1 MTWFDICILLI
12 LSIGIAFGY
21 KIGLI
26 RTTLITIGAIFGFV
40 TGPNISEYIVGNYT
54 ALPSSIPYLSIIVN
68 GLCIIVGISIGNN
81 ITKLTKS
88 ILTVITLGL
97 SNLVDKIGGIILG
110 LLLAIIISTS
120 IVVGLTRITYS
131 FNPNFNE
138 FQEIEILP
146 NQIKDNML
154 LIEEIK
160 QIAEIQSKLEET
172 LLESSF
178 VPYTINGFEFLLKIV
193 PGVFP
198 QEFRGAI
205 NILDITSEIYKKA
218 ESLEE

>member
-1 MTWFDICILLI
+1 MTWLDICILLI

-26 RTTLITIGAIFGFV
+26 KTTLITVGAIFGFV
-40 TGPNISEYIVGNYT
+40 IGPNISEYIVRNYPT
-54 ALPSSIPYLSIIVN
+54 LSSSIPYLSIIVN
-68 GLCIIVGISIGNN
+68 SLSIIVGISIGNN
-81 ITKLTKS
+81 VTKLTKS
-88 ILTVITLGL
+88 ILAVITLGL
-97 SNLVDKIGGIILG
+97 SNLVDKIGGVILG

-146 NQIKDNML
+146 NQIKDNMI

-160 QIAEIQSKLEET
+160 QIAEIQSKLEKT
-172 LLESSF
+172 LIESSF
-178 VPYTINGFEFLLKIV
+178 VPYTINGSDFLLRIA
-193 PGVFP
+193 PGIFP
-198 QEFRGAI
+198 QEFHGAI
-205 NILDITSEIYKKA
+205 NLLNITREIYKDTK
-218 ESLEE
+218 SLQE

>member
-40 TGPNISEYIVGNYT
+40 TGPNISEYIVGNYP

-178 VPYTINGFEFLLKIV
+178 VPYTINGFEFLLEIV

>member
-1 MTWFDICILLI
+1 MTWLDICILLI
-12 LSIGIAFGY
+12 LSIGIASGY

-26 RTTLITIGAIFGFV
+26 RTTLITVGAIFGFV
-40 TGPNISEYIVGNYT
+40 IGPNISEYIVRNYPT
-54 ALPSSIPYLSIIVN
+54 LPSSIPYLSIIIN

-88 ILTVITLGL
+88 ILAVITLGL
-97 SNLVDKIGGIILG
+97 SNLVDKIGGVILG

-160 QIAEIQSKLEET
+160 QIAEIQS
-172 LLESSF
+172 
-178 VPYTINGFEFLLKIV
+178 
-193 PGVFP
+193 
-198 QEFRGAI
+198 
-205 NILDITSEIYKKA
+205 
-218 ESLEE
+218 

>member
-1 MTWFDICILLI
+1 
-12 LSIGIAFGY
+12 
-21 KIGLI
+21 
-26 RTTLITIGAIFGFV
+26 
-40 TGPNISEYIVGNYT
+40 
-54 ALPSSIPYLSIIVN
+54 
-68 GLCIIVGISIGNN
+68 
-81 ITKLTKS
+81 
-88 ILTVITLGL
+88 
-97 SNLVDKIGGIILG
+97 
-110 LLLAIIISTS
+110 
-120 IVVGLTRITYS
+120 
-131 FNPNFNE
+131 
-138 FQEIEILP
+138 
-146 NQIKDNML
+146 ML

-178 VPYTINGFEFLLKIV
+178 VPYTINGFEFLLEIV